1 MCSLFA
7 NLCSTKFTVDG
18 SLDQSNS
25 PARRP
30 HLTSSIA
37 STFDADKRDLASVM
51 VWPTAEKSRSDCA
64 ELADI
69 QRRRR
74 ATWDR
79 MGKSFSCSFQY
90 CSGLALAAGTRSAMY
105 RASSSVTDRLDWLG
119 AVDVASDPPSRRSTN
134 GSTRGF
140 FFCGPSSTSWSLQHN
155 DSSKCC

>member
-1 MCSLFA
+1 MLHSVLITMCSLFS
-7 NLCSTKFTVDG
+7 NLCGTEFTVTVI
-18 SLDQSNS
+18 SDQCNS

-37 STFDADKRDLASVM
+37 STFDADNRDLASVT
-51 VWPTAEKSRSDCA
+51 VWPTEEKSRSDCA

-74 ATWDR
+74 ATCDR
-79 MGKSFSCSFQY
+79 MGYSFNCSFQN
-90 CSGLALAAGTRSAMY
+90 CSGLLLAAGTRSALY
-105 RASSSVTDRLDWLG
+105 RASSSVTDRLACLG

-140 FFCGPSSTSWSLQHN
+140 FFCGPSSTS
-155 DSSKCC
+155 